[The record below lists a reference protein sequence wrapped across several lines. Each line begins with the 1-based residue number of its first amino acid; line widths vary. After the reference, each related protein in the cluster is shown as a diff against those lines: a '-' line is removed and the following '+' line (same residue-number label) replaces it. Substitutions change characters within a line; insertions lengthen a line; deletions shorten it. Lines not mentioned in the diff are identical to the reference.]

1 LVAGSSGL
9 FFLKGFYL
17 FDAPQFPFR
26 LLGSSIPEWGG
37 AVQGTNALNPIFASV
52 LIPLALIALL
62 LGHAQWKWFAIGT
75 TIGVAACLGVSA
87 VMSPSMMW
95 LGDGTIARGF
105 LIVNALLC
113 LALARLVLKP
123 GVQST

>member
-1 LVAGSSGL
+1 
-9 FFLKGFYL
+9 
-17 FDAPQFPFR
+17 
-26 LLGSSIPEWGG
+26 
-37 AVQGTNALNPIFASV
+37 TNALNPIFASV

-75 TIGVAACLGVSA
+75 TIGVAACLSVSA
-87 VMSPSMMW
+87 VMSPLMMW